1 MDHNTMQRLSP
12 TTQLLYVE
20 LLQQC
25 ATALPSQRGIS
36 FVQKTVSGHR
46 YWYMELVVGSTKRQF
61 SLGRDSEALRAL
73 IDKQKA
79 LYEEA
84 APDLKQREKLVAM
97 LVSGGAFAPG
107 ASDGRVL
114 EVLAQSGV
122 FLAGGV
128 LVGSHAFNTYG
139 NMLGINWDST
149 AMQTQDMDLASHRQ
163 IEVALRQHAPDVK
176 SVLLDSG
183 MGFFEVPALS
193 PKAPSTSFKLRG
205 QEFHV
210 DLLTPS
216 QGAETGEPVYLPH
229 FHSYAHPMRFM
240 EYLLEDSQ
248 GAVIPFRSGMFVNVP
263 NPARFAL
270 HKLVVSRRRPV
281 AQQIKARKDVQQAT
295 ELLNLLLEDR
305 PGDIWI
311 ALEAA
316 QAMPDRFLSQL
327 REGIEQL
334 PSDQQQAIGE
344 HLNTIGE

>member
-1 MDHNTMQRLSP
+1 MQRLPP

-25 ATALPSQRGIS
+25 ATALPNQRGIS
-36 FVQKTVSGHR
+36 FVTKPVSGHR
-46 YWYMELVVGSTKRQF
+46 YWYMELVAGSTKRQF
-61 SLGRDSEALRAL
+61 SLGRDSAALREQ

-79 LYEEA
+79 LYAEA

-97 LVSGGAFAPG
+97 LVSGGAIAPG

-128 LVGSHAFNTYG
+128 LVGSHAFNAYG
-139 NMLGINWDST
+139 NMLGVKWDSA

-163 IEVALRQHAPDVK
+163 IEVALRQDAPDVK
-176 SVLLDSG
+176 SVLLESG
-183 MGFFEVPALS
+183 MGFFEVPALNS
-193 PKAPSTSFKLRG
+193 KVPSTSFKVRG

-216 QGAETGEPVYLPH
+216 QGAETGKPVYLPH
-229 FHSYAHPMRFM
+229 FHSHAHPMRFL
-240 EYLLEDSQ
+240 EYLLNDSQ
-248 GAVIPFRSGMFVNVP
+248 GAVIPFHSGLFVSVP
-263 NPARFAL
+263 HPARFAL

-281 AQQIKARKDVQQAT
+281 ALQIKARKDVQQAT

-316 QAMPDRFLSQL
+316 QTMPGKFLSQL
-327 REGIEQL
+327 TEGIEQL
-334 PSDQQQAIGE
+334 PTDLKQTIGE
-344 HLNTIGE
+344 HLNKTHAGE

>member
-1 MDHNTMQRLSP
+1 MQRLPP

-25 ATALPSQRGIS
+25 ATALPNQRGIS
-36 FVQKTVSGHR
+36 FARKTVSGHR

-61 SLGRDSEALRAL
+61 SLGRDSAALREQ

-84 APDLKQREKLVAM
+84 APDLKRRETLVAM

-139 NMLGINWDST
+139 NMLGVKWDSA
-149 AMQTQDMDLASHRQ
+149 AMQTQDMDLASQRH
-163 IEVALRQHAPDVK
+163 IEVALRQDAPDVK
-176 SVLLDSG
+176 SVLLESG
-183 MGFFEVPALS
+183 MGFFEVPALN
-193 PKAPSTSFKLRG
+193 PKQPSTSFKVRG

-216 QGAETGEPVYLPH
+216 QGGESGKPVYLPH
-229 FHSYAHPMRFM
+229 FHSHAHPMRFLD
-240 EYLLEDSQ
+240 YLLDDSQ
-248 GAVIPFRSGMFVNVP
+248 GAVVPIRSGIFVSVP
-263 NPARFAL
+263 HPARFAL

-295 ELLNLLLEDR
+295 ELLSLLLEDR

-316 QAMPDRFLSQL
+316 QAMPDKFLSQL
-327 REGIEQL
+327 AEGIEQL
-334 PSDQQQAIGE
+334 PTDLKQTIGE
-344 HLNTIGE
+344 HLNSIPTDE